1 MRYYF
6 VLIENGEVIGVAPER
21 REQAALEWAKAG
33 TGRRVVK
40 VQECT

>member
-21 REQAALEWAKAG
+21 REQAALKWAKEKQ
-33 TGRRVVK
+33 GRQVVK
-40 VQECT
+40 AQECT